1 MNAGLFR
8 NLFSVLNLFGWLLV
22 VAVIPGVCSLTL
34 HEVKKRARASAVN
47 EEIVVFTVP
56 TDVKELSLP
65 PISTTPPVIG
75 EFTVNKSAWTLKE
88 KKFFLTV
95 RTDVKAPS
103 LPPLSSIPSIVEE
116 SKANIVKSRSR
127 RSLEKEAERMFN
139 PLIIQAATRYGV
151 DPALVKAVIMAES
164 EYNPRAVSRVGAGG
178 LMQLMPRTADYLG
191 VRDVFN
197 PEHNIN
203 GGVKYLKQLLD
214 QFKGD
219 VTLALA
225 AYNAGS
231 SKVRKYKGIPPIRE
245 TRNYVKK
252 VFRFH
257 EKYKKEMAGD
267 VSSSLQEKPET
278 G

>member
-8 NLFSVLNLFGWLLV
+8 NLFSVLNLFGWLLIL
-22 VAVIPGVCSLTL
+22 AVIPGVCSLTL
-34 HEVKKRARASAVN
+34 HGVKKSARARTVN

-56 TDVKELSLP
+56 TDVRELPRP
-65 PISTTPPVIG
+65 PISSTPPVIG
-75 EFTVNKSAWTLKE
+75 KFTINKNAWTFREEIASFTLAPI
-88 KKFFLTV
+88 
-95 RTDVKAPS
+95 DVKELS
-103 LPPLSSIPSIVEE
+103 LRPVPSISSTVEE
-116 SKANIVKSRSR
+116 STVKTIKSS
-127 RSLEKEAERMFN
+127 SLRPIGKDAEFN

-164 EYNPRAVSRVGAGG
+164 EYNPRAVSRKGAGG

-191 VRDVFN
+191 VKDVFN

-214 QFKGD
+214 QFDGD

-231 SKVRKYKGIPPIRE
+231 RKVRKYKGIPPIRE